1 MPSVSLISLSS
12 IVIGLIVLVLILYR
26 QRQVRVVTT
35 KLGLPSVLAV
45 AGLAGMSGANRSIT
59 SGEIAVLV
67 GLLATDAVGLGAV
80 RAYTVRVWRE
90 GDRWLRQGT
99 WVTIGLWIVGAAI
112 HDTVDSLVG
121 LGTASLLLYL
131 GVTYAAQ
138 RLVLRWRIARR
149 TSPET
154 PSPGST
160 TG

>member
-26 QRQVRVVTT
+26 QRQVRQVTT

-45 AGLAGMSGANRSIT
+45 AGLAGMSGAHRPIT
-59 SGEIAVLV
+59 SGQIAVLA
-67 GLLATDAVGLGAV
+67 GLLAIGGVGLGAV

-112 HDTVDSLVG
+112 HGAADWFVG
-121 LGTASLLLYL
+121 LGSASLLLYL

-138 RLVLRWRIARR
+138 RLMLRWRIAQRA
-149 TSPET
+149 SPEA
-154 PSPGST
+154 SARGSS
-160 TG
+160 G